1 MSGTTPGTGGS
12 HYNPDEPRDW
22 HGRWTTGGSS
32 WRDTPLRDP
41 SAAGRARTLLGHAR
55 VGAWQKGVLSDVAWP
70 TPAEAARFSRLLT
83 AWNAA
88 SGLDDAPFAEWFT
101 RGLDIGPATRDRLR
115 QAAAGAAQAR
125 TIAQMIEASI
135 PLTAAIKDIGGD
147 RWPGMLKRLEDLAD
161 AAMPKVSGR
170 VTVAPPSAIVGSGGS
185 TRWPLGR
192 TGLERPGIEPCMGQL
207 PRLTMWAFRA
217 LLRDKSGR
225 KPPPT
230 PPNPLTEEEIKWIQ
244 DMPKGSRPDPS
255 SYLPQEYS
263 EEMLRQFDNGATRFM
278 LRRQFDKYGIGNVD
292 GTSFVMPREEADR
305 LLEATKGDP
314 RALEQALGL
323 EPGSLDNDE
332 LLRIDIPKPRNYG
345 LRIPS
350 GNEGGTNEF
359 WIPGG
364 KLPDGET
371 EAVIDGGKV
380 PPKAMK
386 VSPFQPANQ
395 LGQPM

>member
-1 MSGTTPGTGGS
+1 
-12 HYNPDEPRDW
+12 
-22 HGRWTTGGSS
+22 
-32 WRDTPLRDP
+32 
-41 SAAGRARTLLGHAR
+41 
-55 VGAWQKGVLSDVAWP
+55 
-70 TPAEAARFSRLLT
+70 
-83 AWNAA
+83 
-88 SGLDDAPFAEWFT
+88 
-101 RGLDIGPATRDRLR
+101 
-115 QAAAGAAQAR
+115 
-125 TIAQMIEASI
+125 
-135 PLTAAIKDIGGD
+135 
-147 RWPGMLKRLEDLAD
+147 
-161 AAMPKVSGR
+161 
-170 VTVAPPSAIVGSGGS
+170 
-185 TRWPLGR
+185 
-192 TGLERPGIEPCMGQL
+192 
-207 PRLTMWAFRA
+207 
-217 LLRDKSGR
+217 
-225 KPPPT
+225 
-230 PPNPLTEEEIKWIQ
+230 
-244 DMPKGSRPDPS
+244 MPKGSRPDPS